1 MEGKETDILLIE
13 DNPGDARLLRE
24 ALVECR
30 MGHRLE
36 VVTDG
41 VEALRYLR
49 REEPYARGF
58 RPDLIL
64 LDLNLPRKDGREVL
78 KEIKTDAVL
87 RRIPVVILSTSEAE
101 ADILAAYDHHAN
113 CYICKPLDLE
123 AFFEVAES
131 IRRFWVDTVKLP
143 AKGTP

>member
-1 MEGKETDILLIE
+1 MKIDILLIE

-24 ALVECR
+24 ALGECE
-30 MGHRLE
+30 MDHRLE

-41 VEALRYLR
+41 VEALSYLR
-49 REEPYARGF
+49 REAPYPNRL

-64 LDLNLPRKDGREVL
+64 LDLNLPKKDGREVL
-78 KEIKTDAVL
+78 MQIKKDANL
-87 RRIPVVILSTSEAE
+87 RRIPVVVLSSSEAQ
-101 ADILAAYDHHAN
+101 ADIVTAYDHHAN
-113 CYICKPLDLE
+113 CYISKPLDLD

-143 AKGTP
+143 AKDRS